1 MAGSSGR
8 RSPRVVL
15 AVGVVLGL
23 LYPIPL
29 QWSGYTY
36 FQTVGFL
43 VLINAM
49 LGVGWNV
56 IGGWAGQFDFAP
68 QVFFAI
74 GAYTAAILFVHLGW
88 SPWLGMLAG
97 VLAAIGICALVTYPL
112 TRLRGH
118 YFAINTVAIW
128 MIAQPIGATW
138 EFING
143 SRGLFIPMQT
153 GQGVL
158 GSIASLQFVGRT
170 KALGYYYVAF
180 GLLALT
186 LWLVHLVERGRL
198 GFYFRAIRDDQEGAE
213 GIGIPSRLYKVI
225 ARSITAAVFAAGGV
239 LYGFWALAVF
249 PEQVLDLNW
258 STLPIM
264 ATVVGGIGRLDRGPP
279 THRDPLAPVEPLD
292 PRARA
297 AQGLGP
303 ARGARLSVATLLE
316 LRSVTKRFGGLV
328 ANKEVSLAISA
339 GEIVGLIGPNGAG
352 KTTLFN
358 CVTGYT
364 HADAG
369 RIVFAGADITR
380 ARPERVSGL
389 GIARTWQLV
398 RTFGRMTVLENV
410 VCGALKRHARVGEAR
425 ARALRLLE
433 FTGLA
438 SREDVVAANLTLAD
452 KKRLEIARALATEPR
467 LLLLDEA
474 MSGLTPAETA
484 AAVELVRRI
493 HGELGLALCVV
504 EHVMEV
510 VMPLSQ
516 RVVVLDDG
524 EKIAEGPPAEVVRND
539 AVIKAYLGEHY
550 RGRR

>member
-1 MAGSSGR
+1 
-8 RSPRVVL
+8 
-15 AVGVVLGL
+15 
-23 LYPIPL
+23 
-29 QWSGYTY
+29 
-36 FQTVGFL
+36 
-43 VLINAM
+43 
-49 LGVGWNV
+49 
-56 IGGWAGQFDFAP
+56 
-68 QVFFAI
+68 
-74 GAYTAAILFVHLGW
+74 
-88 SPWLGMLAG
+88 
-97 VLAAIGICALVTYPL
+97 
-112 TRLRGH
+112 
-118 YFAINTVAIW
+118 
-128 MIAQPIGATW
+128 
-138 EFING
+138 
-143 SRGLFIPMQT
+143 
-153 GQGVL
+153 
-158 GSIASLQFVGRT
+158 
-170 KALGYYYVAF
+170 
-180 GLLALT
+180 
-186 LWLVHLVERGRL
+186 
-198 GFYFRAIRDDQEGAE
+198 
-213 GIGIPSRLYKVI
+213 
-225 ARSITAAVFAAGGV
+225 
-239 LYGFWALAVF
+239 
-249 PEQVLDLNW
+249 
-258 STLPIM
+258 
-264 ATVVGGIGRLDRGPP
+264 
-279 THRDPLAPVEPLD
+279 VEPLD

-297 AQGLGP
+297 AEGLGP
-303 ARGARLSVATLLE
+303 ARGTRLSVATLLE
-316 LRSVTKRFGGLV
+316 LHSVTKRFGGLV
-328 ANKEVSLAISA
+328 ANKKVSLAISA